1 MSKKEYIHLITYYD
15 IGPVRKIVLLLDKEK
30 IDFKAVN
37 KSNQT
42 NYRVPMSTYTEI
54 DVMVNKNDFEKAEQ
68 VLKDFNELNPNEQC
82 C

>member
-1 MSKKEYIHLITYYD
+1 MSEEEYIHLITYYD

-54 DVMVNKNDFEKAEQ
+54 DVMVNKDDFEKAEQ
-68 VLKDFNELNPNEQC
+68 ILKDFNELNPNEQC

>member
-1 MSKKEYIHLITYYD
+1 MEYIHLITYYD
-15 IGPVRKIVLLLDKEK
+15 IGPVRKLVLLLEKEK

-68 VLKDFNELNPNEQC
+68 VLKDYNELNPNDQC

>member
-1 MSKKEYIHLITYYD
+1 MEYIHLITYYD
-15 IGPVRKIVLLLDKEK
+15 IGPVRKLVLLLEKEK

-54 DVMVNKNDFEKAEQ
+54 DVMVNKDDFEKAEQ
-68 VLKDFNELNPNEQC
+68 ILKDFNELNPNEQC